1 MKLYP
6 LHDFDENDP
15 HLTQKKLA
23 RLIEGYRL
31 FVGPKAAADIE
42 GLSLPV
48 EFSSKDEE
56 WRHMSAEH
64 AVPYE
69 QLLAELDEAW
79 LTAGRDYTD
88 SLDKDFENKVLR
100 VVALAL
106 LVALLLAL

>member
-31 FVGPKAAADIE
+31 FAGTKAAADIE

-48 EFSSKDEE
+48 EFSSKEE
-56 WRHMSAEH
+56 ELHYRSSEH
-64 AVPYE
+64 AMPYE
-69 QLLAELDEAW
+69 QLQAELDEAW

-88 SLDKDFENKVLR
+88 SLDKNFENKVLR
-100 VVALAL
+100 VVSLAL
-106 LVALLLAL
+106 LFALLLAL